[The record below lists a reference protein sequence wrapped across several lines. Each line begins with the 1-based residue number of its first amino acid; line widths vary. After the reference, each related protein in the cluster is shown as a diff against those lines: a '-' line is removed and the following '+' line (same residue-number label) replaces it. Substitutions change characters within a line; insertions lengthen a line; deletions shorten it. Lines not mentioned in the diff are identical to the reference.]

1 MKKVLIYL
9 VAILCVLSISYQP
22 VTGSIS
28 DMCAAIPEFFYYL
41 TILWNGAHPDDEPV
55 TPFVLFVSYCFSAV
69 LTVFL
74 FTLVFIGGIFISITE
89 AATSLVKAPFV
100 IPYTMFKRCCTVPQ
114 PPYDL

>member
-9 VAILCVLSISYQP
+9 VAIMCMLCISYQP

-28 DMCAAIPEFFYYL
+28 DMCAAIPEFFYNL
-41 TILWNGAHPDDEPV
+41 AILWNDDPELV
-55 TPFVLFVSYCFSAV
+55 NTTPFILFISYSFSA
-69 LTVFL
+69 LITVFL

-100 IPYTMFKRCCTVPQ
+100 MVRRCCTVPQ